1 MAMAA
6 RFLGIAAC
14 GFNQAAADRLLFGVV
29 GGAVIELPPTAPRTP
44 VEGDGTA
51 AAPQTHWRCR
61 RSVFAL
67 TGVLTASAW

>member
-14 GFNQAAADRLLFGVV
+14 GFNQAADRLLFGVV

-44 VEGDGTA
+44 VGGDGTT
-51 AAPQTHWRCR
+51 AAPRKHWRCR